1 MVDDKILMTTS
12 PIKGLYDRIG
22 YLNKQVRENKKYD
35 SKVPSFDGTEE
46 DYINYINYNKKREII
61 DLFIIII
68 IFFIIFIF
76 FRCKR

>member
-1 MVDDKILMTTS
+1 MVDETINTNPYIKTLINKIN
-12 PIKGLYDRIG
+12 
-22 YLNKQVRENKKYD
+22 YLNKQVSENKKYD

>member
-12 PIKGLYDRIG
+12 PIKSLYDRIG
-22 YLNKQVRENKKYD
+22 HLNKQVNENKKYD
-35 SKVPSFDGTEE
+35 SKVLSFDGTEE

>member
-1 MVDDKILMTTS
+1 MVDGNITMKTSLIKVLYDKISHLH
-12 PIKGLYDRIG
+12 
-22 YLNKQVRENKKYD
+22 KQVNENKKYD